1 MDDETKV
8 IEAIMKTFSAKR
20 SSLTIEKAEGI
31 TRGAFS
37 DDAGTYI
44 TFKIIPD
51 SFGALI
57 DFSSDVFSGRAPKK
71 LIDCF
76 EYELEQVML
85 RNVKIE
91 PAGSPS
97 GLGFRLEY

>member
-57 DFSSDVFSGRAPKK
+57 DFSSDVFSGRDQKQ
-71 LIDCF
+71 LIDRL

>member
-1 MDDETKV
+1 MDDVTKV
-8 IEAIMKTFSAKR
+8 IEAIIKTFRAKR
-20 SSLTIEKAEGI
+20 SSLIIEKEEGV

-37 DDAGTYI
+37 DEAGTYI

-51 SFGALI
+51 PFGALI
-57 DFSSDVFSGRAPKK
+57 DFSSDVFAGRDPKK
-71 LIDCF
+71 LIDRF
-76 EYELEQVML
+76 EYELEQTL
-85 RNVKIE
+85 LHNVKIE

>member
-8 IEAIMKTFSAKR
+8 IDALMKAFSAKR
-20 SSLTIEKAEGI
+20 STLNVEKSEGVI
-31 TRGAFS
+31 HGAFS

-51 SFGALI
+51 TFGAVI
-57 DFSSDVFSGRAPKK
+57 DFSSDVFAGRDPKK
-71 LIDCF
+71 LIDRF

-85 RNVKIE
+85 RNVRIE